1 MISKTDSKLFVQ
13 MYNEIRA
20 EMTRD
25 NRKFR
30 DEVIE
35 AVRDEGKNIVAKV
48 NNNTAKFKDEMV
60 EKLDRIEQEL
70 ILTQGQSDRINDHEE
85 RISALEQS
93 IVS

>member
-13 MYNEIRA
+13 MYNEVRA

>member
-13 MYNEIRA
+13 MYNEVRA

-70 ILTQGQSDRINDHEE
+70 
-85 RISALEQS
+85 
-93 IVS
+93 

>member
-70 ILTQGQSDRINDHEE
+70 
-85 RISALEQS
+85 
-93 IVS
+93 